1 MRVKLTTSGIAALER
16 PSDKDRAFAW
26 DSGLAGFGVVAFAS
40 GKKAYIAQYREDGRS
55 RRVTIG
61 DVATMTLLEAHSK
74 ARTLLA
80 GARKKTRRRRAHK
93 LESSSLERPVMD
105 HEARVSLRLHKKLL
119 ARIDKWTADHAY
131 AAPGGLSRSAA
142 IRMLIEHTLS
152 LEGRYTPGG
161 YRVRLAVEG
170 CDVKR
175 KTPAPKVYGPDASK
189 RAAAIAKRDAALLAD
204 KYISRDGVS
213 KERKPDT

>member
-1 MRVKLTTSGIAALER
+1 LRVKLTTSGVAALER
-16 PSDKDRAFAW
+16 PSGKDRAFAW
-26 DSGLAGFGVVAFAS
+26 DSGLAGFGVVVFAS
-40 GKKAYIAQYREDGRS
+40 GKKTYIAQYREDGRS

-61 DVATMTLLEAHSK
+61 DVATMTLVEARSK

-105 HEARVSLRLHKKLL
+105 HEAQVSLRLHKKLL

-152 LEGRYTPGG
+152 AEGRYLPGG
-161 YRVRLAVEG
+161 YRIRFGNRRVR
-170 CDVKR
+170 R
-175 KTPAPKVYGPDASK
+175 
-189 RAAAIAKRDAALLAD
+189 
-204 KYISRDGVS
+204 
-213 KERKPDT
+213 

>member
-1 MRVKLTTSGIAALER
+1 MRVKLTAAAIAALER
-16 PSDKDRAFAW
+16 PSGKDRAFAW
-26 DSGLAGFGVVAFAS
+26 DAGLAGFGVIAFAS

-93 LESSSLERPVMD
+93 LESSSLERPAMD
-105 HEARVSLRLHKKLL
+105 HEAQVSVRLHKKLL

-161 YRVRLAVEG
+161 YRIRLAVEG
-170 CDVKR
+170 HDVKR
-175 KTPAPKVYGPDASK
+175 RTPAPKAYGPDASK

-204 KYISRDGVS
+204 KYVSRDGAP